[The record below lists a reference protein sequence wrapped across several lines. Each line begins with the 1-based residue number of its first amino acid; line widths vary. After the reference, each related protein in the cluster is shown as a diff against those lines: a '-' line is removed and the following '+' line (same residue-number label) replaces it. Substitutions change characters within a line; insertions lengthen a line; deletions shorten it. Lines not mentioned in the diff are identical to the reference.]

1 MSDIIRTKLY
11 FRLFKNIF
19 VGFTATFQ
27 LVSNRMDFLLSNN
40 LENFRR
46 TAETESRRATEGEG
60 SFTFVAVLL
69 RLIYIMFKSL
79 AISKSLAIFY

>member
-1 MSDIIRTKLY
+1 MSDVIRTKLY
-11 FRLFKNIF
+11 FGLFFTIF

-46 TAETESRRATEGEG
+46 TAETESKRATEGED

-69 RLIYIMFKSL
+69 RLICIRAKAKVSYLPLGS
-79 AISKSLAIFY
+79 